1 MKRGITRYAADRD
14 GMICL
19 LLDLRGQARERTLE
33 VWSYSKRKVV
43 HLPRL
48 LIKIETENA
57 KRWAAVSVPRWLAND
72 RGLYGK
78 PDLPPV
84 MSEFTREHCTD
95 MRTPQMIRDEGE
107 RALAEYVVSQ
117 QNRYRRLPGQR
128 LHNVKADRFNGSIF
142 Q

>member
-14 GMICL
+14 GLICL
-19 LLDLRGQARERTLE
+19 LLDVRGQARERTLE
-33 VWSYSKRKVV
+33 VWSYGKQKVV
-43 HLPRL
+43 HLPRS

-72 RGLYGK
+72 RGLYGS
-78 PDLPPV
+78 PGLPPL
-84 MSEFTREHCTD
+84 MSGFTREHCTD

-107 RALAEYVVSQ
+107 RELAQYVVDQ

-128 LHNVKADRFNGSIF
+128 LHTPKGDRRNANIF
-142 Q
+142 A